1 MIASTSLR
9 AGVTFLAND
18 KPYRVIKY
26 LLVKQGRGGATVR
39 VTVRNLE
46 NGGVEEKTYSSN
58 VKVEDIATQK
68 RQLQYL
74 YSDGSNVIFMD
85 PKSFEQV
92 EIPLKTVEDEI
103 KYIKEGQNISVLF
116 WGEKAL
122 GIDIQPKV
130 TLEVVDTPPGV
141 KGNSASN
148 IYKQAT
154 LENGVVTKVP
164 LFINSGEKIIV
175 DTRNGEYVERAK

>member
-46 NGGVEEKTYSSN
+46 SGGVEEKTYSSN
-58 VKVEDIATQK
+58 VKVEDISTQK

-74 YSDGSNVIFMD
+74 YSEGSTAMFMD
-85 PKSFEQV
+85 PRSYDQIEV
-92 EIPLKTVEDEI
+92 PLKTIEEDI
-103 KYIKEGQNISVLF
+103 KYIKEGQTVSVLF
-116 WGEKAL
+116 WEEKAL
-122 GIDIQPKV
+122 GIEIQPKII
-130 TLEVVDTPPGV
+130 LEITDTPPGV

-148 IYKQAT
+148 IYKTAK
-154 LENGVVTKVP
+154 LENGITTKVP
-164 LFINSGEKIIV
+164 LFINTGEKIVV
-175 DTRNGEYVERAK
+175 DTRTGEYVERAK

>member
-46 NGGVEEKTYSSN
+46 SGGVEEKTYSSN
-58 VKVEDIATQK
+58 VKVEDISTQK

-74 YSDGSNVIFMD
+74 YSDGSNVMFMD
-85 PKSFEQV
+85 PRSYDQV
-92 EIPLKTVEDEI
+92 EVPLKTIEDDI
-103 KYIKEGQNISVLF
+103 KYIKEGQTVSVLF
-116 WGEKAL
+116 WEEKAL
-122 GIDIQPKV
+122 GIEIQPKII
-130 TLEVVDTPPGV
+130 LEITDTPPGV

-148 IYKQAT
+148 IYKTAK
-154 LENGVVTKVP
+154 LENGITTKVP
-164 LFINSGEKIIV
+164 LFINTGEKIVV
-175 DTRNGEYVERAK
+175 DTRTGEYVERAK

>member
-46 NGGVEEKTYSSN
+46 SGGVEEKTYSSN
-58 VKVEDIATQK
+58 VKVEDISTQK

-74 YSDGSNVIFMD
+74 YSDGSNVMFMD
-85 PKSFEQV
+85 PRSYDQV
-92 EIPLKTVEDEI
+92 EVPLKTIEDDI
-103 KYIKEGQNISVLF
+103 K
-116 WGEKAL
+116 
-122 GIDIQPKV
+122 
-130 TLEVVDTPPGV
+130 
-141 KGNSASN
+141 
-148 IYKQAT
+148 
-154 LENGVVTKVP
+154 
-164 LFINSGEKIIV
+164 
-175 DTRNGEYVERAK
+175 

>member
-1 MIASTSLR
+1 MIASTGLR

-58 VKVEDIATQK
+58 VKVEDISTQK

-74 YSDGSNVIFMD
+74 YNDGSSAMFMD
-85 PKSFEQV
+85 PKSFDQI

-103 KYIKEGQNISVLF
+103 KYIKEGQNILVLF

-122 GIDIQPKV
+122 GIDIQPKI
-130 TLEVVDTPPGV
+130 TLKVIDTPPGV

-148 IYKQAT
+148 IYKQAV
-154 LENGVVTKVP
+154 LENGIITKVP
-164 LFINSGEKIIV
+164 LFINNSESIVV
-175 DTRNGEYVERAK
+175 DTRSGEYVERAK

>member
-39 VTVRNLE
+39 VSVRNLE
-46 NGGVEEKTYSSN
+46 SGGVEEKTYSSN
-58 VKVEDIATQK
+58 VKVEDISTQK

-74 YSDGSNVIFMD
+74 YSDSSTAMFMD
-85 PKSFEQV
+85 PKNFEQIEV
-92 EIPLKTVEDEI
+92 PYKTIEDEI
-103 KYIKEGQNISVLF
+103 KYIKEGQNVNVLF

-148 IYKQAT
+148 IYKTAT
-154 LENGVVTKVP
+154 LENGGTTKVP
-164 LFINSGEKIIV
+164 LFINNGEKIIV
-175 DTRNGEYVERAK
+175 DTRTGDYVERAK

>member
-1 MIASTSLR
+1 MIASTGLR

-46 NGGVEEKTYSSN
+46 SGGVEEKTYSSN
-58 VKVEDIATQK
+58 VKVEDISTQK

-74 YSDGSNVIFMD
+74 YSEGSTAMFMD
-85 PKSFEQV
+85 PRSYDQIEV
-92 EIPLKTVEDEI
+92 PLKTIEEDI
-103 KYIKEGQNISVLF
+103 KYIKEGQTVSVLF
-116 WGEKAL
+116 WEEKAL
-122 GIDIQPKV
+122 GIEIQPKII
-130 TLEVVDTPPGV
+130 LEITDTPPGV

-148 IYKQAT
+148 IYKTAK
-154 LENGVVTKVP
+154 LENGITTKVP
-164 LFINSGEKIIV
+164 LFINTGEKIVV
-175 DTRNGEYVERAK
+175 DTRTGEYVERAK

>member
-9 AGVTFLAND
+9 AGVTFLANN

-46 NGGVEEKTYSSN
+46 SGGVEEKTYSSN
-58 VKVEDIATQK
+58 VKVEDISTQK

-74 YSDGSNVIFMD
+74 YSDGSTAVFMD
-85 PKSFEQV
+85 PKNYEQV
-92 EIPLKTVEDEI
+92 EVPLKAIEDDI
-103 KYIKEGQNISVLF
+103 KYIKEGQTISVLF

-122 GIDIQPKV
+122 GIEIQPKIIMEV
-130 TLEVVDTPPGV
+130 TDTPPGV

-148 IYKQAT
+148 IYKSAK

-164 LFINSGEKIIV
+164 LFINTGEKIVV
-175 DTRNGEYVERAK
+175 DTRSGEYVERAK